1 MEFDGIKEVGEYLKS
16 YSSLDDLLNNSLEKA
31 KDNKSF
37 VCPQCG
43 HGSRNSKQGLAKM
56 PNSDLYK
63 CFKCGLTGDIFQL
76 LQIKE
81 NISYSEAVRKIAE
94 WENFNFTIGNKKPME
109 TPKTENAISQQ
120 NTKADNEEKKR
131 IIKELNKRTIEEAKA
146 NFTEDGEAMQYLK
159 SRGFYYSICKK
170 YGIGYNTKYNFAKNS
185 VIIPTSESSFIYRVI
200 EEGGNKGNSGGEQH
214 LFNENLLSEIMLNYV
229 LGIHET
235 ANRLFICEGWA
246 DALSLLQSGFQ
257 AIALNSVN
265 NINKLL
271 KPIKENK
278 DSFNE
283 DFYFL
288 LALDNDTAGK
298 TATEKLMAEFKDIGL
313 NAINATS
320 FLLSSNGKSYKD
332 INEAYTANRELLES
346 RADLIYKNPALD
358 IKRTLYKEQSS
369 TNNLLELLTSYE
381 TKRQKAIST
390 GFKSLD
396 SVLYGGFY
404 SGLYILGAVS
414 SLGKTSFALQI
425 ASNIAECGQDVLIF
439 SLEMSSKE
447 LLAKIISRF
456 TFEINRDYPRNT
468 IEILN
473 NYIEDEY
480 KPTRSKAFE
489 RLQKFS
495 DRIYIS
501 EGIGNITTEQIKNKI
516 AEHIEITG
524 NTPFVI
530 VDYVQ
535 IIAPFDYKMT
545 DKQATDR
552 NIIEL
557 KRISRDYN
565 LTIFGISSFNRES
578 YKEEVSLTSFKESGA
593 IEYGSDVL
601 IGMQYKGIEREVNF
615 GKVESDKDY
624 NARKANFYKEL
635 EEKRTKGEFIPLQ
648 IKILKNRNGKTSKVD
663 FYFKPPYNYFTD
675 DEVTKKIMEK

>member
-1 MEFDGIKEVGEYLKS
+1 MQFDNIKDVGEYLKS
-16 YSSLDDLLNNSLEKA
+16 NSSLDNLLNYSLEKA

-37 VCPQCG
+37 ICPQCG

-63 CFKCGLTGDIFQL
+63 CFNCGLVGDIFQL

-94 WENFNFTIGNKKPME
+94 WENFNFTIGNKELME
-109 TPKTENAISQQ
+109 TLKTENATSQQ
-120 NTKADNEEKKR
+120 NTKSDKKADNEEQRR
-131 IIKELNKRTIEEAKA
+131 IIKERNKKIIEEAKA

-159 SRGFYYSICKK
+159 SRGFYFGICQKF
-170 YGIGYNTKYNFAKNS
+170 GIGFNQKYKS
-185 VIIPTSESSFIYRVI
+185 VIIPTSESSFIYRGI
-200 EEGGNKGNSGGEQH
+200 EEGGNKGNSKGEQH

-229 LGIHET
+229 LGIDET

-246 DALSLLQSGFQ
+246 DTLSLLQSGFQ

-271 KPIKENK
+271 QPIKENK
-278 DSFNE
+278 DSFSE

-298 TATEKLMAEFKDIGL
+298 TATEKLMVEFKDIGL

-332 INEAYTANRELLES
+332 INEAYTADRELLES
-346 RADLIYKNPALD
+346 RANLIYKNPAMD
-358 IKRTLYKEQSS
+358 IKQTLYKENSS
-369 TNNLLELLTSYE
+369 TNKLLELLTSYE
-381 TKRQKAIST
+381 KKRPKAIST
-390 GFKSLD
+390 GFEKLD
-396 SVLYGGFY
+396 SALYGGFY

-425 ASNIAECGQDVLIF
+425 ASNIAERGQDVLIF

-447 LLAKIISRF
+447 LLAKILSRF

-473 NYIEDEY
+473 NYIEEEY

-489 RLQKFS
+489 RLRNFS

-501 EGIGNITTEQIKNKI
+501 EGIGNITAEQIREKI
-516 AEHIEITG
+516 KEHIEITG

-530 VDYVQ
+530 IDYVQ
-535 IIAPFDYKMT
+535 IICPLDFKMT

-552 NIIEL
+552 NITEL

-565 LTIFGISSFNRES
+565 LTILGISSFNRES

-635 EEKRTKGEFIPLQ
+635 EEKRAKGEFIPLQ

-663 FYFKPPYNYFTD
+663 FYFKPPFNYFTD
-675 DEVTKKIMEK
+675 DEVTKKKMEK

>member
-1 MEFDGIKEVGEYLKS
+1 MQFDNIKEVGEYLKS
-16 YSSLDDLLNNSLEKA
+16 YSSLDNLLNYSLEKA

-37 VCPQCG
+37 ICPQCG

-63 CFKCGLTGDIFQL
+63 CFNCGLTGDIFQL

-94 WENFNFTIGNKKPME
+94 WENFNFTIGNKEPME
-109 TPKTENAISQQ
+109 TPKIENAISQQ
-120 NTKADNEEKKR
+120 NTKADNEEQRR
-131 IIKELNKRTIEEAKA
+131 IIKERNKKIIEEAKA

-159 SRGFYYSICKK
+159 SRGFYFGICQKF
-170 YGIGYNTKYNFAKNS
+170 GIGFNQKYKS
-185 VIIPTSESSFIYRVI
+185 VIIPTSDSSFIYRGI
-200 EEGGNKGNSGGEQH
+200 EEGGKKGNSKGEQH
-214 LFNENLLSEIMLNYV
+214 LFNENLLSEIMLGYV
-229 LGIHET
+229 LGT
-235 ANRLFICEGWA
+235 DDTVNRLFICEGWA

-271 KPIKENK
+271 QPIKENK

-313 NAINATS
+313 NVINATS

-332 INEAYTANRELLES
+332 INEAYIANRELLES

-358 IKRTLYKEQSS
+358 IKRTLYKETSS
-369 TNNLLELLTSYE
+369 TNELLELLASYE
-381 TKRQKAIST
+381 TKKTKAIST
-390 GFKSLD
+390 GFKNLD
-396 SVLYGGFY
+396 SVLYGGFFT
-404 SGLYILGAVS
+404 GLYILGAVS

-425 ASNIAECGQDVLIF
+425 ASNIAEAGKDVVIF
-439 SLEMSSKE
+439 SLEMSSQE
-447 LLAKIISRF
+447 LLAKVISRF

-495 DRIYIS
+495 DRIFIS
-501 EGIGNITTEQIKNKI
+501 EGIGDITTEKIREKIK
-516 AEHIEITG
+516 EHIDITG
-524 NTPFVI
+524 NVPFVLI
-530 VDYVQ
+530 DYAQ
-535 IIAPFDYKMT
+535 IISPSELRMT
-545 DKQATDR
+545 DKQVTDK
-552 NIIEL
+552 NITEL
-557 KRISRDYN
+557 KRISRDFN
-565 LTIFGISSFNRES
+565 CVILGISSFNRES
-578 YKEEVSLTSFKESGA
+578 YKEEVSMASFKESGA

-615 GKVESDKDY
+615 GKMESDKDY

-635 EEKRTKGEFIPLQ
+635 EEKRANGEFIPLQ
-648 IKILKNRNGKTSKVD
+648 LKILKNRNGKTSKVD

-675 DEVTKKIMEK
+675 NENTKRIMEK

>member
-1 MEFDGIKEVGEYLKS
+1 M
-16 YSSLDDLLNNSLEKA
+16 
-31 KDNKSF
+31 
-37 VCPQCG
+37 
-43 HGSRNSKQGLAKM
+43 
-56 PNSDLYK
+56 
-63 CFKCGLTGDIFQL
+63 
-76 LQIKE
+76 
-81 NISYSEAVRKIAE
+81 
-94 WENFNFTIGNKKPME
+94 
-109 TPKTENAISQQ
+109 
-120 NTKADNEEKKR
+120 
-131 IIKELNKRTIEEAKA
+131 
-146 NFTEDGEAMQYLK
+146 
-159 SRGFYYSICKK
+159 
-170 YGIGYNTKYNFAKNS
+170 
-185 VIIPTSESSFIYRVI
+185 
-200 EEGGNKGNSGGEQH
+200 
-214 LFNENLLSEIMLNYV
+214 
-229 LGIHET
+229 
-235 ANRLFICEGWA
+235 
-246 DALSLLQSGFQ
+246 
-257 AIALNSVN
+257 
-265 NINKLL
+265 
-271 KPIKENK
+271 
-278 DSFNE
+278 
-283 DFYFL
+283 
-288 LALDNDTAGK
+288 
-298 TATEKLMAEFKDIGL
+298 
-313 NAINATS
+313 
-320 FLLSSNGKSYKD
+320 
-332 INEAYTANRELLES
+332 
-346 RADLIYKNPALD
+346 D
-358 IKRTLYKEQSS
+358 IKRTLYKENSS
-369 TNNLLELLTSYE
+369 TNKLLELLTSYE

-439 SLEMSSKE
+439 SLEMSAKE

-501 EGIGNITTEQIKNKI
+501 EGIGNITTEQIRNKI

-552 NIIEL
+552 NITEL

-635 EEKRTKGEFIPLQ
+635 EEKRAKGEFIPLQ
-648 IKILKNRNGKTSKVD
+648 IKILKNRNGKTSKVN

>member
-1 MEFDGIKEVGEYLKS
+1 MYFDSIKEAGDYIKGFRGIH
-16 YSSLDDLLNNSLEKA
+16 LDFFLDRDKQGTGY
-31 KDNKSF
+31 
-37 VCPQCG
+37 VCPSCG
-43 HGSRNSKQGLAKM
+43 HGSRNSKRGLEKI

-63 CFKCGLTGDIFQL
+63 CFNCGRSFDVIGLAQEAKGLNYT
-76 LQIKE
+76 
-81 NISYSEAVRKIAE
+81 EAVGYIAE
-94 WENFNFTIGNKKPME
+94 LTDFDFKIRKQRKKPMA
-109 TPKTENAISQQ
+109 TPKAENAISQQ
-120 NTKADNEEKKR
+120 NTKADNEEQRR
-131 IIKELNKRTIEEAKA
+131 IIKERNKKIIEEAKA

-159 SRGFYYSICKK
+159 SRGFYFGICQKF
-170 YGIGYNTKYNFAKNS
+170 GIGFNQKYKS
-185 VIIPTSESSFIYRVI
+185 VIIPTSESSFIYRGI
-200 EEGGNKGNSGGEQH
+200 EEGGNKGNSKGEQH
-214 LFNENLLSEIMLNYV
+214 LFNENLLSEIMLGYV
-229 LGIHET
+229 LGIDDT

-271 KPIKENK
+271 QPIKENK

-298 TATEKLMAEFKDIGL
+298 TTTEKLMAELKDIGL

-332 INEAYTANRELLES
+332 INEAYIANRELLES

-358 IKRTLYKEQSS
+358 IKRTLYKETSS
-369 TNNLLELLTSYE
+369 TNELLELLASYE
-381 TKRQKAIST
+381 TKKTKAIST
-390 GFKSLD
+390 GFKNLD
-396 SVLYGGFY
+396 SVLYGGFFT
-404 SGLYILGAVS
+404 GLYILGAVS

-425 ASNIAECGQDVLIF
+425 ASNIAEAGKDVVIF
-439 SLEMSSKE
+439 SLEMSSQE
-447 LLAKIISRF
+447 LLAKVISRF

-495 DRIYIS
+495 DRIFIS
-501 EGIGNITTEQIKNKI
+501 EGIGDITTEKIREKIK
-516 AEHIEITG
+516 EHIDITG
-524 NTPFVI
+524 NVPFVLI
-530 VDYVQ
+530 DYAQ
-535 IIAPFDYKMT
+535 IISPSELRMT
-545 DKQATDR
+545 DKQVTDK
-552 NIIEL
+552 NITEL
-557 KRISRDYN
+557 KRISRDFN
-565 LTIFGISSFNRES
+565 CVILGISSFNRES
-578 YKEEVSLTSFKESGA
+578 YKEEVSMASFKESGA

-615 GKVESDKDY
+615 GKMESDKDY

-635 EEKRTKGEFIPLQ
+635 EEKRANGEFIPLQ
-648 IKILKNRNGKTSKVD
+648 LKILKNRNGKTSKVD

-675 DEVTKKIMEK
+675 DEATKKKMEK